1 MEKNVVRD
9 ILNSPR
15 SCGHCPET
23 FPSSQPV
30 ASPLQHMSR
39 NVGEGVRYTRLA
51 ISQVPP
57 QTPLLN
63 VSERYV
69 RSASMI
75 VLSVAMFASGTHSTQ
90 LQ

>member
-1 MEKNVVRD
+1 
-9 ILNSPR
+9 
-15 SCGHCPET
+15 
-23 FPSSQPV
+23 
-30 ASPLQHMSR
+30 MSR